1 MGVNKYSR
9 EEKFEIASLYE
20 KGESPKNLA
29 LKYGINYSTVFEY
42 LKIFGIKPKGNTQKI
57 HKCNVGIFKKVDTE
71 EKAYW
76 LGFIAADGN
85 ISKSELKITLSYKD
99 KDHLIKFCKFI
110 DLQTPIKEI
119 NNNGYPA
126 VSINIGSIEMAK
138 DLLNYGITPNKSLSL
153 KFPDNLDINLI
164 QHYIRGYFDGDGS
177 AYVKGKYKTP
187 AINFVGNKDFIKCL
201 SLLIET
207 FCGII
212 TPIYKHSKSK
222 NVMYAVIS
230 GEFRVKIFCDWLY
243 KNESISMTRKKEVVK
258 SFKTGKR
265 DIKAMNYAG
274 TIGHVSEQTVKKYI
288 ENQKNV

>member
-1 MGVNKYSR
+1 MGVNKYSID
-9 EEKFEIASLYE
+9 EKFEIASLYE

-29 LKYGINYSTVFEY
+29 LKYSIDKSTVFEY

-57 HKCNVGIFKKVDTE
+57 HKCNVNIFKNVDNQ

-85 ISKSELKITLSYKD
+85 ISKNELKITLAHKD

-126 VSINIGSIEMAK
+126 VSVNIGSIEMAK
-138 DLLNYGITPNKSLSL
+138 DLLNYGITPNKTLTL
-153 KFPDNLDINLI
+153 TFPNNLDMDLI

-177 AYVKGKYKTP
+177 AYVKGEYKTP
-187 AINFVGNKDFIKCL
+187 VVSFVGNKEFIKCL
-201 SLLIET
+201 SLLIEV

-212 TPIYKHSKSK
+212 TPIYKHSKSE
-222 NVMYAVIS
+222 NVMYATIS
-230 GEFRVKIFCDWLY
+230 GDFRVKIFCDWLY
-243 KNESISMTRKKEVVK
+243 KNESISMTRKKEIVN

-265 DIKAMNYAG
+265 NMKAMNYAG
-274 TIGHVSEQTVKKYI
+274 TVGHVAEDTVKKYI